1 MPTNQEVRELAKE
14 LSAKWDGALV
24 DLMEMAMQKVLVFD
38 AEKQEA
44 AQPATSLFQRD
55 TAEVSCGDAAGGTAT
70 GNNYCRTL
78 RYEGTEMIRLT
89 ENDVVGMC
97 REPVTL
103 STLTR
108 VLNRVLT
115 DADTIRPAAEPE
127 KPVWGCRK
135 PKTETLDRTH
145 QWFKDDTVSALL
157 PGPVVLSKDGLHC
170 ITTSEGDISFSEQ
183 NIIDGALVR
192 IPPPPPGVDLE
203 GWDCRKPVRGDR
215 YHPLNGDGTS
225 RGYTSEAPGCC
236 WDDPIFG
243 MNRWIEPP
251 QPAKRPW
258 PVGPFKVFPHNDSDK
273 LYYVQG
279 QGYIVAVQC
288 TKADAA
294 AIAKSLD
301 VVPRFADWAINR
313 CMIAPQEGRDLVA
326 ELAAAGFKMPKL

>member
-1 MPTNQEVRELAKE
+1 MK
-14 LSAKWDGALV
+14 
-24 DLMEMAMQKVLVFD
+24 
-38 AEKQEA
+38 
-44 AQPATSLFQRD
+44 
-55 TAEVSCGDAAGGTAT
+55 
-70 GNNYCRTL
+70 
-78 RYEGTEMIRLT
+78 
-89 ENDVVGMC
+89 
-97 REPVTL
+97 
-103 STLTR
+103 TLTDEQIDQCIDASITNYSTTAISLTDCMRAVALR
-108 VLNRVLT
+108 VLAL
-115 DADTIRPAAEPE
+115 AAEPE
-127 KPVWGCRK
+127 QPDQTCEHCDFGDGRPATATPCCDCPNNRVSQFKRRPEPATGVGVHDVAGVYDDDIYRMNRWIESKPAK
-135 PKTETLDRTH
+135 LDRTH

-313 CMIAPQEGRDLVA
+313 CMIAPQEGRAIVA
-326 ELAAAGFKMPKL
+326 ELAGWDFSLCLAGRNQEAEEGGHT